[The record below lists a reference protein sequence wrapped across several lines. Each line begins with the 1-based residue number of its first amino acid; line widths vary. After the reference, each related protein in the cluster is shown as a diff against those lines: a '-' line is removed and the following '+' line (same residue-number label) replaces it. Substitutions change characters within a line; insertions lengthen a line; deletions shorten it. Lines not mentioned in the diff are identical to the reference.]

1 MIATVSVIKKIWPY
15 LLIAVLGLAIYG
27 GFRYYSGKIEDLSK
41 QNAILQAQ
49 NAEINNNYTTLQN
62 MYSISMKQVEELQ
75 KQQKES
81 LNYVESL
88 KQALN
93 EINLKEAYDKD
104 SVKLLNDIN
113 DYEKCMAKN
122 FKNPYQ
128 YCYKEKRNEFIK

>member
-1 MIATVSVIKKIWPY
+1 MILEASIIKKLLPY
-15 LLIAVLGLAIYG
+15 LIIAVLGIAIYG
-27 GFRYYSGKIEDLSK
+27 GFRYYSNKIEDLSR
-41 QNAILQAQ
+41 QNAVLQAQ

-104 SVKLLNDIN
+104 SIELLNRIN

-128 YCYKEKRNEFIK
+128 HCYKEKKK

>member
-1 MIATVSVIKKIWPY
+1 MIATVSIIKKIWPY

-27 GFRYYSGKIEDLSK
+27 GFRYYSGKIEDLSR
-41 QNAILQAQ
+41 QNAVLQAQ

-128 YCYKEKRNEFIK
+128 HCYKEKNK

>member
-1 MIATVSVIKKIWPY
+1 MTIINGKLVLVKDIIDKI
-15 LLIAVLGLAIYG
+15 VDK
-27 GFRYYSGKIEDLSK
+27 SG
-41 QNAILQAQ
+41 
-49 NAEINNNYTTLQN
+49 N

-81 LNYVESL
+81 LNYVETL

-93 EINLKEAYDKD
+93 EINLKEEYNKD

-122 FKNPYQ
+122 FKDPYKH
-128 YCYKEKRNEFIK
+128 CYEDKKNGNSK

>member
-1 MIATVSVIKKIWPY
+1 MIAVLSILKKIWPY
-15 LLIAVLGLAIYG
+15 LLIVALGLAIYG
-27 GFRYYSGKIEDLSK
+27 GFRYYSNKIEELSR

-49 NAEINNNYTTLQN
+49 NAEINNNYNTLQN

-93 EINLKEAYDKD
+93 EVNLKEAYDKD
-104 SVKLLNDIN
+104 SIKLLNDIN

-122 FKNPYQ
+122 FKNPYKH
-128 YCYKEKRNEFIK
+128 CYEDKKNGTSK